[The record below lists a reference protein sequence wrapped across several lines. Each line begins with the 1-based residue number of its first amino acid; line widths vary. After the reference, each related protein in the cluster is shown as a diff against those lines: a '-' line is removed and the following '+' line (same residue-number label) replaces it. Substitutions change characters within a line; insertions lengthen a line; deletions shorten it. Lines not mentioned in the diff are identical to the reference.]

1 MNSKETKSYR
11 VIAHLVDGDVEI
23 KSKGKDKFSTLN
35 EAVKA
40 RNEHLDMC
48 DDIDIVV
55 EVKENT

>member
-1 MNSKETKSYR
+1 MKKKQTHFYR
-11 VIAHLVDGDVEI
+11 VIAHLADGDIEI
-23 KSKGKDKFSTLN
+23 KSKGNDKFSTLN

-55 EVKENT
+55 EIN

>member
-23 KSKGKDKFSTLN
+23 KSKGNDKFSTHN

-55 EVKENT
+55 EI

>member
-1 MNSKETKSYR
+1 MNSKEKKNYR

-23 KSKGKDKFSTLN
+23 KPKVKNKFSTLN
-35 EAVKA
+35 EAVQA

-55 EVKENT
+55 DIN

>member
-1 MNSKETKSYR
+1 MNSKETKNYR
-11 VIAHLVDGDVEI
+11 VIAHLVNGDVEI
-23 KSKGKDKFSTLN
+23 KPKGKDKFSILN

-55 EVKENT
+55 EI

>member
-1 MNSKETKSYR
+1 MNSKEKKNYR

-23 KSKGKDKFSTLN
+23 KPKGNNKFSTLN
-35 EAVKA
+35 EAVQS

-55 EVKENT
+55 EIN

>member
-1 MNSKETKSYR
+1 MNSKEKKNYR
-11 VIAHLVDGDVEI
+11 VIAHLADGDVEI
-23 KSKGKDKFSTLN
+23 KSKGNNKFSTLN

-55 EVKENT
+55 DIN

>member
-1 MNSKETKSYR
+1 MNSKEKKNYR

-23 KSKGKDKFSTLN
+23 KQKGNNKFSTLN
-35 EAVKA
+35 EAVQA

-55 EVKENT
+55 EI

>member
-1 MNSKETKSYR
+1 MNIKETKIYR

-23 KSKGKDKFSTLN
+23 KQKGNKKFSTLN

-40 RNEHLDMC
+40 RKDNLELC

-55 EVKENT
+55 EI

>member
-1 MNSKETKSYR
+1 MNSKETKNYR

-23 KSKGKDKFSTLN
+23 HPKGKDKFSTLN
-35 EAVKA
+35 EAVQA

-55 EVKENT
+55 DIK